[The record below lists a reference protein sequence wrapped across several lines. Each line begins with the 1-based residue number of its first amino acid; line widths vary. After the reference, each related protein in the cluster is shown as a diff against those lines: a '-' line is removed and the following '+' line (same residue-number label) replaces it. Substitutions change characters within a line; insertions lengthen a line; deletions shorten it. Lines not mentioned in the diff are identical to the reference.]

1 MSENTTCR
9 LSAYA
14 KINTY
19 LAVTGVRSDGYH
31 TLLSHMQAL
40 TLSDT
45 LTIDW
50 QAGEGDGVTVVLT
63 CDRLEVPTDESN
75 LITRAARALF
85 SLLEKEGEHHS
96 GRLCVHLEKR
106 IPMAAGLGGGSADA
120 AATLVGL
127 NDRLGKPLDT
137 AALCRLGATLGAD
150 IPFCIQSVAGQ
161 ANAATARGIGEI
173 LTRERGLWPTL
184 HLVVACHGE
193 GVSTPWA
200 YRRLDECGHVDV
212 EAEAAYGAF
221 LSALADGDL
230 ARIAELSYNCFE
242 GVVLSERPAARSLMQ
257 VMTQKGAAKV
267 GMSGSGPSVFGIFES
282 ETVAQHCLETL
293 TAQGVTAYLCRPLS

>member
-1 MSENTTCR
+1 MSENTSCR
-9 LSAYA
+9 IAAYA

-50 QAGEGDGVTVVLT
+50 QAGEGDGVTVALS
-63 CDRLEVPTDESN
+63 CDRPEIPTDESN

-85 SLLEKEGEHHS
+85 STLAKAGQRHN
-96 GRLCVHLEKR
+96 GRLSVHLEKR

-120 AATLVGL
+120 AAALVGL
-127 NDRLGKPLDT
+127 NDCLGKPLDT

-150 IPFCIQSVAGQ
+150 IPFCIQSVAGESC
-161 ANAATARGIGEI
+161 AATARGIGEI
-173 LTRERGLWPTL
+173 LAREEGLLPTL

-200 YRRLDECGHVDV
+200 YRRLDECGHADV
-212 EAEAAYGAF
+212 EAEVTYGAF
-221 LSALADGDL
+221 LSAMAGGDL
-230 ARIAELSYNCFE
+230 SRVAELSYNCFE
-242 GVVLSERPAARSLMQ
+242 RVVLPERPAARSLMQ
-257 VMTQKGAAKV
+257 AMTQEGAV
-267 GMSGSGPSVFGIFES
+267 LVRMSGSGPSVFGVFES
-282 ETVAQHCLETL
+282 ETAACHCCEALE
-293 TAQGVTAYLCRPLS
+293 AQGVTAHLCRPLS

>member
-63 CDRLEVPTDESN
+63 CDRPEVPTDESN

-85 SLLEKEGEHHS
+85 ALLDKEGQHHS
-96 GRLCVHLEKR
+96 GRLSVHLEKR

-127 NDRLGKPLDT
+127 NDCLGKPLDT
-137 AALCRLGATLGAD
+137 EALCRLGATLGAD
-150 IPFCIQSVAGQ
+150 IPFCIQSVTGQ
-161 ANAATARGIGEI
+161 AYAATARGIGEI
-173 LTRERGLWPTL
+173 LTRERGLLPTW

-200 YRRLDECGHVDV
+200 YRRLDECGHADVD
-212 EAEAAYGAF
+212 AEATYETF
-221 LSALADGDL
+221 LSALTESDL
-230 ARIAELSYNCFE
+230 GRIAELSYNCFE
-242 GVVLSERPAARSLMQ
+242 GVVLPERPAARSLMQ
-257 VMTQKGAAKV
+257 AMTKEGAAKV
-267 GMSGSGPSVFGIFES
+267 GMSGSGPSVFGVFES
-282 ETVAQHCLETL
+282 ETAARHCLETL
-293 TAQGVTAYLCRPLS
+293 NAQGVTAHLCRPLS